1 MVEGPPLVV
10 QWIRLQRTA
19 GRSGSVPTQG
29 TRPAAEARREREG
42 GRESDE
48 TSSISI
54 KFFCKV

>member
-29 TRPAAEARREREG
+29 TRPAAAARREREG
-42 GRESDE
+42 A
-48 TSSISI
+48 
-54 KFFCKV
+54 